1 MIPFRNSARNWAR
14 LAALVLAAGSL
25 SACITLLPKSKP
37 AQLYRFDGRAALTAA
52 TPADAKATT
61 GRVGIARA
69 GGSFQGA
76 ASGDRI
82 LTVTGPQVAYLA
94 DSRWS
99 GPASVLFDEALVSA
113 FSANAGP
120 AHLVARGEPAAAT
133 YTLRLDVTRF
143 EANYDQGAKATPK
156 VVIETHAELI
166 RAADRS
172 VVGDK
177 TFRTELRTSDDRVSA
192 IVAAFDQATGKT
204 LADLLAWTNQTV
216 VAS

>member
-1 MIPFRNSARNWAR
+1 MIPIRSWAR
-14 LAALVLAAGSL
+14 VAALLLVAGSL

-37 AQLYRFDGRAALTAA
+37 AQLYRFDGRAGLAA
-52 TPADAKATT
+52 AKPADGGSGA
-61 GRVGIARA
+61 RVGVSRA

-113 FSANAGP
+113 FSANPGS

-133 YTLRLDVTRF
+133 YSLRLDVTRF
-143 EANYDQGAKATPK
+143 EADYDQGPKAAPK
-156 VVIETHAELI
+156 VVVEAHAELI
-166 RAADRS
+166 RGADRT

-177 TFRTELRTSDDRVSA
+177 LFRAELRASDDRVSA
-192 IVAAFDQATGKT
+192 IVAAFDQAVGKT
-204 LADLLAWTNQTV
+204 LADLVAWSNGM
-216 VAS
+216 AKAG